1 MIFNKAIHVGV
12 VFTLILASMLF
23 VGCSK
28 DKSLS
33 LNGKKLLKEKCSSC
47 HNLDMPPKTFE
58 NEKAPPMMAV
68 SFHILDFIKATTPAE
83 KLPNAIEFVADYVQN
98 PSASKSFCDKT
109 SLKQYG
115 LMPSLKG
122 KVSEDEL
129 RAIARYV
136 FTHYTKKR
144 FLAEMKRAQQIR
156 EMPKGQLLAGQ
167 NGCLSCHAKNFKK
180 VGPSFEEIAKKLTIS
195 QIKNSIKNGSKGKW
209 KECKKIPMPAFKK
222 ISDKEIEFIASWIK
236 EDS

>member
-1 MIFNKAIHVGV
+1 MIFSKALHVE
-12 VFTLILASMLF
+12 VFLTATLALVLF
-23 VGCSK
+23 TGCGE

-33 LNGKKLLKEKCSSC
+33 LDGKKLLQENCSMC

-68 SFHILDFIKATTPAE
+68 SFHILDFIKAATPAE

-98 PSASKSFCDKT
+98 PSVSKSFCDKT
-109 SLKQYG
+109 SLKTYG

-136 FTHYTKKR
+136 FTHYTKEHL
-144 FLAEMKRAQQIR
+144 LAEMKRVQQIR
-156 EMPKGQLLAGQ
+156 EMPKGKLLATQ
-167 NGCLSCHAKNFKK
+167 NGCLSCHAKDFKK
-180 VGPSFEEIAKKLTIS
+180 VGPAFDEIAKKLNNKEIA
-195 QIKNSIKNGSKGKW
+195 NSIKNGSRGKW
-209 KECKKIPMPAFKK
+209 KECKNIPMPAFKK
-222 ISDKEIEFIASWIK
+222 INDNDIQEIVKWIK
-236 EDS
+236 NDK